1 MEVTHTILIFDVI
14 ALVGIMIAS
23 TVYLHKHKFH

>member
-14 ALVGIMIAS
+14 ALVGIMVAS
-23 TVYLHKHKFH
+23 TVYLYKHKVH